1 MQISWKRWL
10 FLAHR
15 WLGIA
20 MCLLFTLWFFSGM
33 VMMYVGYPKLT
44 EAERLLH
51 LPELQASPEL
61 LSPQQA
67 LSKAGISTAVSDL
80 RLSMASAGRASYWVI
95 AAGKPGKDHHPS
107 TATVID
113 AYTGSVLPPAGQAQA
128 MAAAAAFAPGIA
140 ASYQGQVQ
148 QDAFT
153 HSRGL
158 DAHRPLHVVALDDAA
173 QTRLYISSQ
182 TGEVL
187 RDATA
192 TERGWNY
199 VGAWLH
205 WLYLLRGNWF
215 DGIWADVVNTLSI
228 AGIALAISGTV
239 VGVMRWR
246 FARPYRSGQ
255 RTPYP
260 SRLMRWHH
268 IVGLLFAAVTLTW
281 IFSGLMSMNPWHI
294 FDSKQRTVNM
304 GKWPMGAM
312 NLPADAAGPA
322 QLLSAAGPGVR
333 ELRWSRVLGQTQVTA
348 VNALGH
354 KQVLNADTAQALQHD
369 KAALLAGAAQ
379 LSDAAVLSSQWLSD
393 YDLYYYARADHTM
406 MGGASKPLPVL
417 RVIYG
422 DAGQTWLHID
432 ATTGQLLGQ
441 LNQRQRLKRWLFAML
456 HSWDWLPL
464 LQRRPLWDGLLIAL
478 SLGGLLLS
486 GTGVVIGLRRLRP
499 RRARH

>member
-10 FLAHR
+10 FLTHR
-15 WLGIA
+15 WLGIG
-20 MCLLFTLWFFSGM
+20 MCLLFALWFFSGM

-44 EAERLLH
+44 ETERLAH
-51 LPELQASPEL
+51 LPVLQAAPGL
-61 LSPQQA
+61 LSPQEV
-67 LSKAGISTAVSDL
+67 LRKAGISAAPAEM
-80 RLSMASAGRASYWVI
+80 RLSMASAGQASYWVLG
-95 AAGKPGKDHHPS
+95 AGKSGNSHHQGI
-107 TATVID
+107 ATVID
-113 AYTGSVLPPAGQAQA
+113 AYTGNVLPPAGQAQA

-140 ASYQGQVQ
+140 ASYQGLVQ

-158 DAHRPLHVVALDDAA
+158 DGHRPLHVVALEDTAR
-173 QTRLYISSQ
+173 TRLYISSK

-215 DGIWADVVNTLSI
+215 DAIWADVVNTLSI
-228 AGIALAISGTV
+228 AGIVLAISGTV
-239 VGVMRWR
+239 VGLMRWR

-255 RTPYP
+255 RTPYL

-268 IVGLLFAAVTLTW
+268 IAGLLFAAVTLTW

-294 FDSKQRTVNM
+294 FDSRQRAVDM

-312 NLPADAAGPA
+312 NLPADAANPA
-322 QLLSAAGPGVR
+322 QLLASTGPGVR

-348 VNALGH
+348 VNALGY
-354 KQVLNADTAQALQHD
+354 KEVLDAVSAKPLKHD
-369 KAALLAGAAQ
+369 KAALLAGAAR

-417 RVIYG
+417 RVFYG

-432 ATTGQLLGQ
+432 ASTGQLLGQ
-441 LNQRQRLKRWLFAML
+441 LNQRQRIKRWLFAML

-464 LQRRPLWDGLLIAL
+464 LQRRLLWDGLLIIL

-486 GTGVVIGLRRLRP
+486 STGMVIGWRRLR
-499 RRARH
+499 RAKP